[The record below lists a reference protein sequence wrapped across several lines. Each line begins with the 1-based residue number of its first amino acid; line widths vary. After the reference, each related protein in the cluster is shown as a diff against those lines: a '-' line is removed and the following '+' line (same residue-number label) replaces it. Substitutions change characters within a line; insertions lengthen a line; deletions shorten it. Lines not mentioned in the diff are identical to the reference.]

1 MITEYQRQIILSL
14 YFCPKIYGK
23 SDGRRDI
30 KKIAKTAGVS
40 RPVVYKEVKIFL
52 KTELKKFTHW
62 ILVVDNWYLTSWKRY
77 FKM

>member
-52 KTELKKFTHW
+52 KTELKKFTH
-62 ILVVDNWYLTSWKRY
+62 
-77 FKM
+77 